1 MVGLITER
9 NLAEAEESFPGICR
23 FFEALARKPY
33 TFLELLVLFE
43 RAEQPRRRAATAA

>member
-9 NLAEAEESFPGICR
+9 NLEEAEETFPGICR
-23 FFEALARKPY
+23 FFEALTRKPR

-43 RAEQPRRRAATAA
+43 RSRRRAATAA

>member
-9 NLAEAEESFPGICR
+9 HLAEAEESFPGIVR
-23 FFEALARKPY
+23 FFEALTRKPR

-43 RAEQPRRRAATAA
+43 RSRPRARTAA